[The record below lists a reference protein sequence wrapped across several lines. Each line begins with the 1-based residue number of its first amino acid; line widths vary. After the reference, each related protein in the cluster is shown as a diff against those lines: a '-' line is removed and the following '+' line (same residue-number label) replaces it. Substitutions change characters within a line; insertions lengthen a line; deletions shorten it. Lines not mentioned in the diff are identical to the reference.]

1 MRPLPTQQVGS
12 GQVPDQEGRMLPQET
27 RSNSIRILSGLAM
40 NNNTRTLIREIQTK
54 LKSPITRD
62 REFSNDSAVIDYAVK
77 NLYDLLKKQRLI

>member
-27 RSNSIRILSGLAM
+27 RSDPIWILSGVAM

-62 REFSNDSAVIDYAVK
+62 REFSNDSAVIDYAVT

>member
-1 MRPLPTQQVGS
+1 
-12 GQVPDQEGRMLPQET
+12 
-27 RSNSIRILSGLAM
+27 M

-62 REFSNDSAVIDYAVK
+62 REFSNESGVIEYAVK

>member
-1 MRPLPTQQVGS
+1 
-12 GQVPDQEGRMLPQET
+12 MLPQET
-27 RSNSIRILSGLAM
+27 RSDPIWILSGLVM

-62 REFSNDSAVIDYAVK
+62 REFSNDSAVIEYAVK

>member
-27 RSNSIRILSGLAM
+27 RSDPIWILSGVAM

-62 REFSNDSAVIDYAVK
+62 REFSNDSALIDYAVK
-77 NLYDLLKKQRLI
+77 TLYDLLKKQRLI

>member
-1 MRPLPTQQVGS
+1 
-12 GQVPDQEGRMLPQET
+12 MLPQET
-27 RSNSIRILSGLAM
+27 RSNSIRILSRVAM

-62 REFSNDSAVIDYAVK
+62 REFSNDSAVIEYAVK

>member
-1 MRPLPTQQVGS
+1 
-12 GQVPDQEGRMLPQET
+12 MLPQET
-27 RSNSIRILSGLAM
+27 RSNSIRVLSGVAM

-77 NLYDLLKKQRLI
+77 NFYDLLKKQRLI